1 MQRTILVTGGAG
13 FLGANLCRS
22 LLNAGNTVIA
32 LDNLCTGRVQNI
44 AHLRDNPNFTFLQQD
59 VCDPLTLP
67 VQQIYNLA
75 CPASPPRYQ
84 ADPIGTLR
92 TNFVGM
98 QNTLELA
105 RTTGARLVQASTSEV
120 YGDPA
125 VHPQHEEYFGNVNP
139 IGVRACYDEGKRVAE
154 TLCVEYARVHNVDTK
169 IVRIFNTYG
178 PYMDPEDGRVV
189 SNFICNALQ
198 GKPLQLYGDG
208 SQTRS
213 FCYVDDLI
221 AGLQA
226 MMASQQQGP
235 INLGNPTEYT
245 MQQLAQLVLEL
256 TQSSS
261 EVVTQPLPGDDPTRR
276 KPDITR
282 AQRELGW
289 QPSISLRDGLV
300 RTIDYFRSQL

>member
-1 MQRTILVTGGAG
+1 MPNTILVTGGAG